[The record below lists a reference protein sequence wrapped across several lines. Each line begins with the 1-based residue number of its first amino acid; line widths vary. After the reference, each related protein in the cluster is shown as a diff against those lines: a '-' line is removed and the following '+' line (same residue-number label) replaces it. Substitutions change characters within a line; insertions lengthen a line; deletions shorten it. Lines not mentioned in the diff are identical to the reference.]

1 MLIHTIEHKNTEI
14 LSYIPIRLKG
24 FLIPL
29 INDKTEEI
37 RLRAGRPLTLRQS
50 SKSFFITQGSHL
62 SKASVNP
69 VIVKKED
76 IDAAIEL
83 LCNHSVYTYENE
95 IKEGYITLPAGH
107 RVGISGNAVISHG
120 HISFI
125 NNINALNYRIA
136 KEIKGCSDKII
147 RDVLYD
153 NQVRNTLII
162 SPPGSGK
169 TTLLR
174 DLARS
179 ISNSGKNVSILDER
193 GEIAAIQNG
202 LPGFDIGAFSDVLNG
217 CKKSHGIPLLLRSMS
232 PDVIITDELG
242 NDEDI
247 SVISEAK
254 TRGVNVI
261 ATIHASDIKDV
272 KHSILNNF
280 SCIVVLSS
288 RLGAGTIEEIML
300 R

>member
-1 MLIHTIEHKNTEI
+1 MLIHASEYKSHEI
-14 LSYIPIRLKG
+14 LSYIPIKLRS
-24 FLIPL
+24 FLTPL
-29 INDKTEEI
+29 LNNKAEEI
-37 RLRAGRPLTLRQS
+37 RLRAGRPLTIRQAS
-50 SKSFFITQGSHL
+50 ESFFVTQGSHL
-62 SKASVNP
+62 SKASVNA
-69 VIVKKED
+69 VTVTRDD
-76 IDAAIEL
+76 IEAAIEL
-83 LCNHSVYTYENE
+83 LCNNSLYTYENE
-95 IKEGYITLPAGH
+95 IKNGYITLPAGH
-107 RVGISGNAVISHG
+107 RVGISGNAVISHDR
-120 HISFI
+120 ISFI

-147 RDVLYD
+147 RDVLY
-153 NQVRNTLII
+153 NNHVRNTLII

-202 LPGFDIGAFSDVLNG
+202 SPCFDIGAFSDVLNG

-242 NDEDI
+242 SDEDI
-247 SVISEAK
+247 SVIAEAK
-254 TRGVNVI
+254 KRGVNVI
-261 ATIHASDIKDV
+261 ATIHASEIKDV
-272 KHSILNNF
+272 KSCVLNNF
-280 SCIVVLSS
+280 SCIIVLSS
-288 RLGAGTIEEIML
+288 RLGAGTIEEIMI